1 VSSLEAVVGR
11 LRRSSTRASA
21 VRYLLHAVLAAGAW
35 ILGVVIVA
43 RFIPLEQVVR
53 VAPVVPAVQVAPVVR
68 VVRVAPAVPENQAEL
83 VVPENPVEPVALV
96 VPENPAVPEL
106 ETGPVAALEL
116 VLVQLAVAL
125 RTKSVTAAHHP
136 GLVPVPMVEDSAAV
150 AETTRA
156 PVAAEAA
163 KAWAAAE

>member
-1 VSSLEAVVGR
+1 MVTGEQQIGLVAMRVSSRVAVV
-11 LRRSSTRASA
+11 LAVVVASE
-21 VRYLLHAVLAAGAW
+21 
-35 ILGVVIVA
+35 
-43 RFIPLEQVVR
+43 EQVVR

-125 RTKSVTAAHHP
+125 RTKSATAAHPHD
-136 GLVPVPMVEDSAAV
+136 LVPAPRVEDLAAA
-150 AETTRA
+150 AETTREPA
-156 PVAAEAA
+156 AAEAA
-163 KAWAAAE
+163 VAWEAAE